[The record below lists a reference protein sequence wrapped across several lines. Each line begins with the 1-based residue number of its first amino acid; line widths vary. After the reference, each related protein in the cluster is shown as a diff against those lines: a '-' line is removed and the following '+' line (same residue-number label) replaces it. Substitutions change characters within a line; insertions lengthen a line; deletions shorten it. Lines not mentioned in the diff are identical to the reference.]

1 MKTLNETDTKFTGGS
16 GRLQNTCAFFVLS
29 FPVWYELE
37 FFSNTYAIRNSRN
50 NKSES
55 ELLSDGDN
63 TVLE

>member
-1 MKTLNETDTKFTGGS
+1 MKTFNETDTKFTGGNR
-16 GRLQNTCAFFVLS
+16 RLQTTHAFFVLS

-37 FFSNTYAIRNSRN
+37 FFSNTDAIRNSRH
-50 NKSES
+50 NKSER